1 LAKKKWR
8 NRLAINRNKTHV
20 GSTPG
25 TGVNIGFEW
34 PTTCAQQGI
43 WEYKFN
49 VSDDWNY
56 TYEVY
61 GGSFTVEKRGV
72 ILAVQE
78 GAGIVIQREGDYARN
93 LTVLVTD
100 QVSSQPVGSGV
111 NGTFWIETKT
121 GWFEVNVTTNASGQ
135 LVYSFNPDC
144 NYNVGKITWIAG
156 VRGDACYADTNTTS
170 SLNVTG
176 QLKNNLQLPPEGSVY
191 NVTQLIPIRFNT
203 TSDCV
208 DEGLIANAT
217 SFSIELI
224 SPLGETEICSPAYN
238 EYNGYYNCTW
248 NSTGKKEGYWS
259 IRLNATK
266 MPYYYFNSTVYTQTD
281 SG

>member
-1 LAKKKWR
+1 MQDNETVYFWLRRSGETDWQ
-8 NRLAINRNKTHV
+8 LIESKTHV

-78 GAGIVIQREGDYARN
+78 GAGIVIPREGDYARN

-100 QVSSQPVGSGV
+100 QVSSQPS
-111 NGTFWIETKT
+111 
-121 GWFEVNVTTNASGQ
+121 
-135 LVYSFNPDC
+135 
-144 NYNVGKITWIAG
+144 
-156 VRGDACYADTNTTS
+156 R
-170 SLNVTG
+170 
-176 QLKNNLQLPPEGSVY
+176 
-191 NVTQLIPIRFNT
+191 
-203 TSDCV
+203 
-208 DEGLIANAT
+208 
-217 SFSIELI
+217 
-224 SPLGETEICSPAYN
+224 
-238 EYNGYYNCTW
+238 
-248 NSTGKKEGYWS
+248 
-259 IRLNATK
+259 
-266 MPYYYFNSTVYTQTD
+266 
-281 SG
+281 